1 MSQKETTTKYQ
12 ELAQEQRQIKSRLQR
27 VEDLL
32 NQFTGKELFEDL
44 SDWGEKFAEKKGIT
58 KQQVLKGD

>member
-12 ELAQEQRQIKSRLQR
+12 ELVQEQRQIKSRLQR

-32 NQFTGKELFEDL
+32 NQLTGKELFGDL

-58 KQQVLKGD
+58 KQQVLKDD